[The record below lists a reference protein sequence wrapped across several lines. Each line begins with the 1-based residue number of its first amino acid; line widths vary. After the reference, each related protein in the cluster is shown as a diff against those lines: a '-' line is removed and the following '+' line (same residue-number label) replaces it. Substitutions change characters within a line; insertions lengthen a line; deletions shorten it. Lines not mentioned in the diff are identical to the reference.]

1 MFGPSDPELWQK
13 RPLGYWESQLV
24 LDFPPGV
31 PGTLHSNF
39 IYNII
44 LYIKC
49 IYVLNIIITKAGNN
63 SYVPVSRAIR
73 LFRHSQNG
81 SNANGTVFLGPR
93 RCTIASVSQLS
104 TECALDISVWEES
117 VQHCVYTEPQLR
129 ADVDT
134 TSSPPCWLP
143 ATDFSQVF
151 SFQDLSHFR
160 SEQVNIFQN

>member
-1 MFGPSDPELWQK
+1 M
-13 RPLGYWESQLV
+13 Y
-24 LDFPPGV
+24 
-31 PGTLHSNF
+31 
-39 IYNII
+39 
-44 LYIKC
+44 LY
-49 IYVLNIIITKAGNN
+49 IIITKAGNN

-93 RCTIASVSQLS
+93 RCTIASVSHVS
-104 TECALDISVWEES
+104 TVCPLDLSVWELS
-117 VQHCVYTEPQLR
+117 VQHLIYTEPQLR

-160 SEQVNIFQN
+160 SERVKIFQNQLMVYTNEKVDKSQRALSSEPCRS